1 MSEERI
7 YVLYRPCG
15 CVCMVLRRHSGNQTR
30 FLQQMALKG
39 ERVVALTESEVTG
52 LNFRCAEHPKVIAA

>member
-1 MSEERI
+1 
-7 YVLYRPCG
+7 
-15 CVCMVLRRHSGNQTR
+15 MVLRRHSGNQTR

-39 ERVVALTESEVTG
+39 ERVVALTEGEIVG